1 MSVSVSWEGL
11 SAFSEGLRNLPEA
24 LAGDASAIIRRT
36 TEETKAE
43 LLRGYPV
50 GPGYK
55 ASTTRGTR
63 TRSAYPGGNLRAG
76 VSSNVARSGV
86 ATVGH
91 VFSLAPH
98 AHFWELGTV
107 DRFTKQW
114 RPGSH
119 RGVMPAHR
127 SQSLHAIADRRRA
140 TMNMQLADLVR
151 RAGFTV
157 SGNAEE

>member
-1 MSVSVSWEGL
+1 MSVSFSWEGL
-11 SAFSEGLRNLPEA
+11 SAFSEGLRNLPNELADEA
-24 LAGDASAIIRRT
+24 SSIIRRT

-43 LLRGYPV
+43 LLAGYPV

-55 ASTTRGTR
+55 PSATRGTR
-63 TRSAYPGGNLRAG
+63 TRAGYAGGNLRAG
-76 VSSNVARSGV
+76 VSSNVARGGAS
-86 ATVGH
+86 TVGH
-91 VFSLAPH
+91 VFSRAPH

-107 DRFTKQW
+107 DRFTTRW

-127 SQSLHAIADRRRA
+127 SQSLHAIADRRRPG
-140 TMNMQLADLVR
+140 MNQALADLVR
-151 RAGFTV
+151 RAGFSV